1 VPDPATLLVFAGAS
15 AALVAVPGPAVLYV
29 VSRSIAHGRS
39 GGLMSVL
46 GVETGNLLQVIAASA
61 GLAAVIASSS
71 EAFSVIRY
79 AGAAYLV
86 FLGIGALMGRR
97 DPEEVALGP
106 ARSSRRLYWEG
117 VLVGTLNPKLALF
130 LLAFLPQFIDPSA
143 GPVWSQTLAL
153 GVVFVVVASIG
164 DALFALLAGSAADS
178 VRTGRAAKLMP
189 RIGGGV
195 LVGLGVFTAVAGDS
209 RN

>member
-1 VPDPATLLVFAGAS
+1 
-15 AALVAVPGPAVLYV
+15 
-29 VSRSIAHGRS
+29 
-39 GGLMSVL
+39 M
-46 GVETGNLLQVIAASA
+46 
-61 GLAAVIASSS
+61 IASSS
-71 EAFSVIRY
+71 AAFSVIRY
-79 AGAAYLV
+79 AGAAYLI

-143 GPVWSQTLAL
+143 GSVWSQTLAL
-153 GVVFVVVASIG
+153 GIVFVAVASVG
-164 DALFALLAGSAADS
+164 DALFALLAGTAADS
-178 VRTGRAAKLMP
+178 VRAGRAAKLMP

-195 LVGLGVFTAVAGDS
+195 LVGLGVFTAVAGDN
-209 RN
+209 RG

>member
-1 VPDPATLLVFAGAS
+1 
-15 AALVAVPGPAVLYV
+15 
-29 VSRSIAHGRS
+29 
-39 GGLMSVL
+39 MSVF
-46 GVETGNLLQVIAASA
+46 GVETGNLVQVIAASA
-61 GLAAVIASSS
+61 GLAALIASSAA
-71 EAFSVIRY
+71 AFSVIRY
-79 AGAAYLV
+79 AGAAYLI

-97 DPEEVALGP
+97 DPEPITLGP
-106 ARSSRRLYWEG
+106 SRSSRRLYWEG

-153 GVVFVVVASIG
+153 GVVFVAVASIG

-178 VRTGRAAKLMP
+178 VRSGRAARLMP

-195 LVGLGVFTAVAGDS
+195 MIGLGIFTAVAGDS